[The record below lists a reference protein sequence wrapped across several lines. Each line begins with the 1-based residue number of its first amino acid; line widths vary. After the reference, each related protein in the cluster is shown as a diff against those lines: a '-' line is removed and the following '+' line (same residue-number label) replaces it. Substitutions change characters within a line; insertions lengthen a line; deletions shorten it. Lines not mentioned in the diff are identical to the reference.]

1 MTMNPFFTFLR
12 DNMTWLKDFATLIFA
27 GVATI
32 LAILTYRRARATIL
46 QPIRSEVIKR
56 QSELLSDLLKFLKAS
71 GGTIDERLDYIQMV
85 TVNAYV
91 ALKEFGFLLKEQEHL
106 DEQIKSVISSWRFY
120 AVAERIQDVAI
131 VGVFKDDTTD
141 KPEADDLSRGKRKF
155 QDAQKGIVTIDKI
168 GITNVHDQ
176 YYHHLLDFAENPFLP
191 AVIQSILK
199 QLVQDIDSNRDIALR
214 KTIEEFVKN
223 YFRRHLET
231 GSYPTIAPAGVYN
244 EFNHSRIHHAEQ
256 FEKLKDV
263 IRKYLM
269 IDAAW

>member
-1 MTMNPFFTFLR
+1 MNPLFTFLR
-12 DNMTWLKDFATLIFA
+12 DNMTWLKDLAILIFT
-27 GVATI
+27 GVATV

-91 ALKEFGFLLKEQEHL
+91 ALKEFGFLLKEQERL
-106 DEQIKSVISSWRFY
+106 DEQIKPLISSWRFF
-120 AVAERIQDVAI
+120 AVSGRIQDVTI
-131 VGVFKDDTTD
+131 VGVFKDDAKD
-141 KPEADDLSRGKRKF
+141 KAEGDELSRGKQKF
-155 QDAQKGIVTIDKI
+155 EDAQKGIVTIDKI
-168 GITNVHDQ
+168 GITKIHDQ
-176 YYHHLLDFAENPFLP
+176 YYHQLLDFAENPFLP

-199 QLVQDIDSNRDIALR
+199 QLVQHIDSNRDNALR
-214 KTIEEFVKN
+214 KTIEGFVRD

-231 GSYPTIAPAGVYN
+231 GNYPTISPVGVYN
-244 EFNHSRIHHAEQ
+244 EFNHARIHHAEQ
-256 FEKLKDV
+256 FERLKDA
-263 IRKYLM
+263 IRQYLM